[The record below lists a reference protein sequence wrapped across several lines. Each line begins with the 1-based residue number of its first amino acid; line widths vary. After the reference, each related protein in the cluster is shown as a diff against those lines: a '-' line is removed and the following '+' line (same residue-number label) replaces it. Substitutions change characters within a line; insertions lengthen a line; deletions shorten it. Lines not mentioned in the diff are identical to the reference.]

1 MHIEVGDY
9 TVHIFETGSLWM
21 DGGSV
26 FGAIPKALWSQKVAC
41 DSLNRVELKMRSLL
55 LEGHSQLILIDTGL
69 GRYLSDRI
77 CQLYQI
83 DKLQIN
89 LEQKIRGCGFTPDDV
104 SAVILTHLHFDH
116 IGGALTFSNDRARST
131 FPAATYY
138 VQRRNFEWAL
148 QPCELD
154 RASYHASS
162 FLPLYEQ
169 GKLLL
174 LDGETEL
181 FPDVKVL
188 VSDGHTIGQQLVLI
202 EDAKQ
207 PLLFC
212 ADLIPTAKH
221 VALTW
226 GSGFDLQPLKLL
238 AEKKILLPRAAAEN
252 WLLVFPHESKIC
264 LGHLIPG
271 EKSFQV
277 LPVGDDFQ

>member
-1 MHIEVGDY
+1 MRIKVGDY
-9 TVHIFETGSLWM
+9 TAHIFETGNLWM

-26 FGAIPKALWSQKVAC
+26 FGAIPKALWSQRTTC

-69 GRYLSDRI
+69 GRYLSDKI

-83 DKLQIN
+83 DKSQID
-89 LEQKIRGCGFTPDDV
+89 LEQKIRDCGFSLEDV

-116 IGGALTFSNDRARST
+116 VGGALTFSNDRACPT

-162 FLPLYEQ
+162 FMPLYEQ
-169 GKLLL
+169 GKLSL
-174 LDGETEL
+174 LDGEIEL
-181 FPDVKVL
+181 FPGVKVL

-238 AEKKILLPRAAAEN
+238 AEKKTFLQRAAAEN
-252 WLLVFPHESKIC
+252 WLFVFPHESKIS
-264 LGHLIPG
+264 LGRLIPG

-277 LPVGDDFQ
+277 QPVGDDCQ